1 MDYNDFENRVNEQES
16 STRTFEVSQAFP
28 ALMRKVYTW
37 MVFALAISG
46 IVGYGVATSENLLNL
61 IFSSRITFYGIIIA
75 ELVLVWK
82 ISKSVDKE
90 NRSLAVTTLMFAL
103 FSVLNGAVLS
113 AIFVVFDSIA
123 IIKTFF
129 ITAGTFGVTAAFGY
143 FTKRDLSTIGSMCY
157 MALFGLIIASLANIF
172 FKSAMFD
179 YVVSYIGVAVFIG
192 ITAWDSQ
199 KIKHQLA
206 AAPDLSENSQKL
218 ALVGALDLYLDFVNL
233 FLYLLRIFNRR

>member
-143 FTKRDLSTIGSMCY
+143 FTKRDLSTIGSM
-157 MALFGLIIASLANIF
+157 
-172 FKSAMFD
+172 
-179 YVVSYIGVAVFIG
+179 
-192 ITAWDSQ
+192 
-199 KIKHQLA
+199 
-206 AAPDLSENSQKL
+206 
-218 ALVGALDLYLDFVNL
+218 
-233 FLYLLRIFNRR
+233 

>member
-16 STRTFEVSQAFP
+16 FTRTFEVSQAFP

-46 IVGYGVATSENLLNL
+46 IVGYGVATSPNLLNL
-61 IFSSRITFYGIIIA
+61 IFSSEIVFWGIIIV

-90 NRSLAVTTLMFAL
+90 NRSLAMTTLMFAL

-113 AIFVVFDSIA
+113 AIFVVFDSVA

-143 FTKRDLSTIGSMCY
+143 LSTIGSMCY
-157 MALFGLIIASLANIF
+157 MALFGLIIASLANFF
-172 FKSAMFD
+172 FKSVMFD

-192 ITAWDSQ
+192 ITAWDSK

>member
-1 MDYNDFENRVNEQES
+1 MNYNDFENRVNEQES

-46 IVGYGVATSENLLNL
+46 IVGYGVATSPNLLNL
-61 IFSSRITFYGIIIA
+61 IFSSEIVFWGIIIV

-90 NRSLAVTTLMFAL
+90 NRSLAMTTLMFAL

-113 AIFVVFDSIA
+113 AIFVVFDSVA

-143 FTKRDLSTIGSMCY
+143 FTKRDLSTI
-157 MALFGLIIASLANIF
+157 
-172 FKSAMFD
+172 D

>member
-46 IVGYGVATSENLLNL
+46 IVGYGVATSPNLLNL
-61 IFSSRITFYGIIIA
+61 IFSSEIVLWGIIIV

-90 NRSLAVTTLMFAL
+90 NRSLAMTTLMFAL

-113 AIFVVFDSIA
+113 AIFVVFDSVA

-157 MALFGLIIASLANIF
+157 MALFGLIIASLANFF
-172 FKSAMFD
+172 FKSVMFD

>member
-1 MDYNDFENRVNEQES
+1 MSTIKIENLTFSYYGYVKPVFENVSFSFDTNWKTGLIGRNGVGK
-16 STRTFEVSQAFP
+16 STLFK
-28 ALMRKVYTW
+28 L
-37 MVFALAISG
+37 
-46 IVGYGVATSENLLNL
+46 LLNQEV
-61 IFSSRITFYGIIIA
+61 YKG
-75 ELVLVWK
+75 K

-90 NRSLAVTTLMFAL
+90 NRSLAMTTLMFAL

-113 AIFVVFDSIA
+113 AIFVVFDSVA

-157 MALFGLIIASLANIF
+157 MALFGLIIASLANFF
-172 FKSAMFD
+172 FKSVMFD